1 MELLQLIFIVSIN
14 GFKITMVTYIE
25 VYLLMSFQKGLT
37 KESETILNMNS
48 TTIPRAGVRNL
59 LKRRKQTEY

>member
-14 GFKITMVTYIE
+14 GFKITMVTYIK

-37 KESETILNMNS
+37 KESETILNINS
-48 TTIPRAGVRNL
+48 TTIP
-59 LKRRKQTEY
+59 